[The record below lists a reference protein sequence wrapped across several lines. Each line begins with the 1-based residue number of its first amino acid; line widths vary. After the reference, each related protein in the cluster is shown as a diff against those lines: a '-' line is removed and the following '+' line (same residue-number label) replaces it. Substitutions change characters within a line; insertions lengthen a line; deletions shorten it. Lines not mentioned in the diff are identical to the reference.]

1 MLFLNFYAN
10 LSLGVLVKFLKSEKN
25 APNISK
31 IGIHPICIPIL
42 RAVLPFS
49 EGSSR
54 NLRLNFY
61 IPKSRK
67 HGIFWLERVNPNYIH
82 SLYLDSTCVVRTPHG
97 LADVALVEKTK

>member
-61 IPKSRK
+61 IPKSENMGFFGLK
-67 HGIFWLERVNPNYIH
+67 GIIQITYTVCTWTQPVLFEPLTAWPMLH
-82 SLYLDSTCVVRTPHG
+82 W
-97 LADVALVEKTK
+97 